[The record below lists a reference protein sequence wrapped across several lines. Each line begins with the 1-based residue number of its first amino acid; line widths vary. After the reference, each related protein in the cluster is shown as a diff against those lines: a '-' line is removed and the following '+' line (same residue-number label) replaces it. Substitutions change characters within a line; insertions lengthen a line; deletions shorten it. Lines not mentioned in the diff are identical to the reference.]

1 MRMELS
7 DNSLNTHPGRMELS
21 DNSLNTHPGM
31 IRISLPQG
39 S

>member
-1 MRMELS
+1 MELS